1 MYLSKLIL
9 NPRNPGARRDVA
21 RPYEL
26 HRTLMRAVDGAVDNR
41 LLFRIEPERDPRGP
55 IALVQSAKMAP
66 DWTPLLENGYLIEAH
81 GPKMSE
87 PSLQKGQRLAFRL
100 MGNPTKKVDG
110 KRVPLV
116 FDSHEDPNM
125 KTYWDWLHRKANTAG
140 FRVQTAR
147 DAPFRTASNRRKKP
161 RYAKN
166 EIPLFGVRFDGL
178 LEVIDPEKL
187 HHALGQGIGPAK
199 AFGFGL
205 LSLAPAR

>member
-1 MYLSKLIL
+1 
-9 NPRNPGARRDVA
+9 
-21 RPYEL
+21 
-26 HRTLMRAVDGAVDNR
+26 
-41 LLFRIEPERDPRGP
+41 
-55 IALVQSAKMAP
+55 MAP

-125 KTYWDWLHRKANTAG
+125 KTYWDWLHRKADAAG
-140 FRVQTAR
+140 FRVLTAR

-187 HHALGQGIGPAK
+187 HHALRQGIGPAK